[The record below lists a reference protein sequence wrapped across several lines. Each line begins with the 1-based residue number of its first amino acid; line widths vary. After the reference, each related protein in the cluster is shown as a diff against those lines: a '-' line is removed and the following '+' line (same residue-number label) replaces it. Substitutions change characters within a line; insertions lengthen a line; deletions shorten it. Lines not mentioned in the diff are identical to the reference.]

1 MLFLNSEK
9 LEAFVD
15 AVLAII
21 LTVIVLEL
29 PQPESI
35 TFMGFWA
42 LKTNFFAYLISFIVI
57 LTNWYFF
64 HIIFEII
71 RKINGKVIAMTGLV
85 VFVMSLLPYFTLLIS
100 DNFSYLNAQ
109 LCYCSFF
116 IVIELSYDILFWM
129 ITKIE
134 HNKELNNLLNIK
146 RTGIHMLFYV
156 AGIVLGIM
164 YKPEIIVFFI
174 FITVLTWFIH
184 VYLSIKDIDVEND
197 NTC

>member
-1 MLFLNSEK
+1 M
-9 LEAFVD
+9 
-15 AVLAII
+15 
-21 LTVIVLEL
+21 VI
-29 PQPESI
+29 
-35 TFMGFWA
+35 
-42 LKTNFFAYLISFIVI
+42 FI
-57 LTNWYFF
+57 
-64 HIIFEII
+64 
-71 RKINGKVIAMTGLV
+71 
-85 VFVMSLLPYFTLLIS
+85 LLI
-100 DNFSYLNAQ
+100 
-109 LCYCSFF
+109 
-116 IVIELSYDILFWM
+116 VTTT
-129 ITKIE
+129 TKIE